1 MPEPGH
7 DEPRPIDIGT
17 LDPPGEESH
26 DDLPLGLGGQDA
38 PRRHGRGRRIALS
51 ALLFVTLAGTGTLAY
66 AGWQVASQKD
76 ATLRTPDTIGSLRLD
91 KSEDGRATAD
101 YLQTALSAEVG
112 GVKSGIGAVYLDA
125 GGKSVLFS
133 GGTGLL
139 WAPET
144 QLDRAFDL
152 ITDNQGA
159 VTGIHDV
166 DAGTFGGDMKCG
178 STKTDEGSLSVCGW
192 ADHGSIAL
200 GLFPN
205 RTDQEAGA
213 LLREIRSNTQTRE

>member
-26 DDLPLGLGGQDA
+26 DDLPLGMSDTS
-38 PRRHGRGRRIALS
+38 PRRPRRGRRIALGVLL
-51 ALLFVTLAGTGTLAY
+51 ALTLAGTGTLAY
-66 AGWQVASQKD
+66 AGWQVATQKD
-76 ATLRTPDTIGSLRLD
+76 ATLRTPDTIGALRLD
-91 KSEDGRATAD
+91 TSEDGRATAD

-112 GVKSGIGAVYLDA
+112 GMKTGIGAVYLDA
-125 GGKSVLFS
+125 DGKNVLFS

-144 QLDRAFDL
+144 QLDRAFAL
-152 ITDNQGA
+152 ITDKEGA
-159 VTGIHDV
+159 VTGIHGV
-166 DAGTFGGDMKCG
+166 EAGPLGGDMKCG
-178 STKTDEGSLSVCGW
+178 STRTDDGSLAVCGW

-200 GLFPN
+200 ALFPN
-205 RTDQEAGA
+205 RTEQEAGT
-213 LLREIRSNTQTRE
+213 LLREIRTNTQSR